1 MVKKLLR
8 IPLLLSVLILSSFSV
23 ISQTGLL
30 KNDYVVYDVSSDS
43 GKYRIDYIFKDN
55 FSKKVPE
62 ARPVCNTGCSTE
74 GKSGE
79 MQNIKSS
86 PVRTLCIPA
95 SVSKDEKFRI
105 SPY

>member
-30 KNDYVVYDVSSDS
+30 KNDYVVYDVSPDS
-43 GKYRIDYIFKDN
+43 GKYRIDYIFKDH

-62 ARPVCNTGCSTE
+62 ARPVCNTGCSPK
-74 GKSGE
+74 GKSGG
-79 MQNIKSS
+79 S
-86 PVRTLCIPA
+86 PVRTLCIQE
-95 SVSKDEKFRI
+95 SVSKR
-105 SPY
+105 